1 MKCLCFLLLYSIVS
15 SYASNR
21 FIREEPSN
29 ERFEF
34 VGMCAPGSYNTL
46 SVGGIEE
53 CEACETNTFFQR
65 YMYEGLLYDTDLSVR
80 HGKCCVNAH
89 HSVCIKMREAYIRHC
104 DECD

>member
-1 MKCLCFLLLYSIVS
+1 MFMFPTIVFDS
-15 SYASNR
+15 VFVRLHR

-65 YMYEGLLYDTDLSVR
+65 YVHLY
-80 HGKCCVNAH
+80 
-89 HSVCIKMREAYIRHC
+89 
-104 DECD
+104 